1 MDNSITPPG
10 KWLKLLRQN
19 GRKWIGVG
27 LILIAFVSG
36 IVVGNTRAAQGQ
48 VVSPETTTLFQ
59 PFWEAWN
66 LMHQNYVDPLDDN
79 ALMQGA
85 LAGMMAAPGDK
96 FTNYFDPVFYKS
108 TSDQMN
114 GQFSGIGATVK
125 KDDKTGGIFV
135 VSTIDGSPARKAGLL
150 TDDLILTVDGL
161 DITGLPE
168 SQIIAKVRGPDG
180 TTVKLG
186 IVRAGTTGQMVVP
199 IVRGTI
205 TLPDVVTRMYQ
216 GNIGYISL
224 SEFGNRAG
232 VDFTA
237 GLKKLNANNLKGL
250 IFDLR
255 GNPGGYLT
263 AAVSIASEFLPTGSV
278 LIERGRDGSSNTY
291 PVTGK
296 PLAPDVPLIV
306 LIDGGSASA
315 SELVSGALQDAG
327 RAKLVGLRSYG
338 KGSVQIIEGL
348 QNGGAA
354 HITVARWFTPKG
366 RTIQSV
372 GLTPDIEIAP
382 TDPVK
387 SPDIPDLQLREALM
401 ILRGE
406 L

>member
-1 MDNSITPPG
+1 MITPKIG
-10 KWLKLLRQN
+10 LNSLRQN
-19 GRKWIGVG
+19 SRKFVGVG
-27 LILIAFVSG
+27 LILTAFVSG
-36 IVVGNTRAAQGQ
+36 VVVGNTHAAQGQ
-48 VVSPETTTLFQ
+48 TATPQDAALFQ

-85 LAGMMAAPGDK
+85 LVGMMAAPGDK
-96 FTNYFDPVFYKS
+96 FTNYFDPAFFKS

-125 KDDKTGGIFV
+125 KDDKSGGIFV
-135 VSTIDGSPARKAGLL
+135 ISTIDGSPARKAGLQSN
-150 TDDLILTVDGL
+150 DLIVTVDGK
-161 DITGLPE
+161 DITALPE
-168 SQIIAKVRGPDG
+168 SQIISKVRGPDG

-186 IVRAGTTGQMVVP
+186 IIRGSVTTPLIVP

-205 TLPDVVTRMYQ
+205 TLPDVTTMLYQ

-224 SEFGNRAG
+224 AEFGNRSAA
-232 VDFTA
+232 DFTA
-237 GLKKLNANNLKGL
+237 GLKALDANKLKGL
-250 IFDLR
+250 VLDLR

-263 AAVSIASEFLPTGSV
+263 AAVSIASNFLPTGSV
-278 LIERGRDGSSNTY
+278 LIERGRNGASTTY
-291 PVTGK
+291 PVEGK
-296 PLAPDVPLIV
+296 PLAPDVPLLV

-327 RAKLVGLRSYG
+327 RARLVGLRSYG

-354 HITVARWFTPKG
+354 HITVARWYTPKG
-366 RTIQSV
+366 RTIQGV
-372 GLTPDIEIAP
+372 GLTPDVEIAP
-382 TDPVK
+382 VDPVK
-387 SPDIPDLQLREALM
+387 SPDSPDLQLREALM

>member
-1 MDNSITPPG
+1 MTMP
-10 KWLKLLRQN
+10 KAWLYSLRQN
-19 GRKWIGVG
+19 GRKYIGVG
-27 LILIAFVSG
+27 LILTAFVSG
-36 IVVGNTRAAQGQ
+36 VLVGNSRAVQGQ
-48 VVSPETTTLFQ
+48 TATPQEVALFQ

-96 FTNYFDPVFYKS
+96 FTNYFDPAFYKS

-125 KDDKTGGIFV
+125 KDEKTGGIFII
-135 VSTIDGSPARKAGLL
+135 STIDGSPARKAGLQSN
-150 TDDLILTVDGL
+150 DLIVTVDGQ
-161 DITGLPE
+161 DITALPE
-168 SQIIAKVRGPDG
+168 SQIISKVRGPDG

-186 IVRAGTTGQMVVP
+186 IIRTGATSPFTVA

-205 TLPDVVTRMYQ
+205 TLPDVTTALYQ

-224 SEFGNRAG
+224 TEFGNRSAA
-232 VDFTA
+232 DFTA
-237 GLKKLNANNLKGL
+237 GLKALNANTLKGL
-250 IFDLR
+250 VFDLR

-263 AAVSIASEFLPTGSV
+263 AAVSIASNFLPDGSV
-278 LIERGRDGSSNTY
+278 LIERGRSGSSNSY
-291 PVTGK
+291 PVAGN
-296 PLAPDVPLIV
+296 PLAPDVPLVV

-354 HITVARWFTPKG
+354 HITVARWYTPKG
-366 RTIQSV
+366 RTIQTV
-372 GLTPDIEIAP
+372 GLTPDVEIAP
-382 TDPVK
+382 VDSVK
-387 SPDIPDLQLREALM
+387 FPDIPDLQLREALM